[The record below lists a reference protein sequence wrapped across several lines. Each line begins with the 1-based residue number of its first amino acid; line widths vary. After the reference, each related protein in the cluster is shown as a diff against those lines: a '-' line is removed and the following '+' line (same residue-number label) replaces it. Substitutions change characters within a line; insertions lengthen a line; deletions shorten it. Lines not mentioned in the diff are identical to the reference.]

1 MVWRAY
7 FKALF
12 NKLLN
17 TFVIASLSM
26 AAIILSWGI
35 CCNNSFCFCRIV
47 GSKRVIVSFSNAVT
61 STVSN
66 FNSNLLAPIFWKSS
80 SWPVRSN
87 NLLVFCP
94 ITFKFLFNFWSLIS
108 ISSMASN
115 GPLINVKGVRTSW
128 AISVKKLT
136 FDS

>member
-1 MVWRAY
+1 MTGI
-7 FKALF
+7 FQSIIQQ
-12 NKLLN
+12 LLN

-66 FNSNLLAPIFWKSS
+66 FNSNLLAPIFENQAAGRSGLII
-80 SWPVRSN
+80 SWYSARLLSN
-87 NLLVFCP
+87 FC
-94 ITFKFLFNFWSLIS
+94 S
-108 ISSMASN
+108 ISD
-115 GPLINVKGVRTSW
+115 P
-128 AISVKKLT
+128 
-136 FDS
+136 